1 MFIVKKN
8 ARHSAVH
15 MYLEH
20 YSKLELETAHQKNC
34 CVLVNSGGQKQKLL
48 QYLEMSCTTVHTVG

>member
-34 CVLVNSGGQKQKLL
+34 CVLVNCGGQKEKK
-48 QYLEMSCTTVHTVG
+48 TVTISRNVMHNCPHS